1 MEQQQNELFAMIG
14 ELTYKLQLAQ
24 RENERLTDEVRT
36 KTDLSTSVIN
46 DYNRLSVMIISANE
60 ENAQL
65 KGQLLQT
72 QEEVRVLERSIGIC
86 RPVRQTNS
94 WRQDEIDDLEHS
106 MRFCTPQR
114 QTCEDSWMNN
124 QADEPYGG
132 GFMDIDNDLYDDNIL
147 EERICLEPQSSYQN
161 HVITDEQMAG
171 VYGEVFME
179 TGI

>member
-36 KTDLSTSVIN
+36 KTDLSTSIIN

-94 WRQDEIDDLEHS
+94 WTQDEIDELEHS
-106 MRFCTPQR
+106 MRFCIPQR

-124 QADEPYGG
+124 QADGG
-132 GFMDIDNDLYDDNIL
+132 LMDIDNDLYDDNNIV
-147 EERICLEPQSSYQN
+147 EEMICLEPQSSYQS